1 MKKFI
6 RLLFSMAVC
15 ACLLMASCKKEHTHE
30 FSEWQ
35 TSIVTTCTTDGEE
48 YRNCSCGEVETRTV
62 KATGHH
68 EDENSCAEP
77 VLCVDCGA
85 RIKDKSDHHKF
96 TEWQVT
102 KEPTC
107 TTTGSRTHTC
117 TVCNITRS
125 EIINA
130 LNHNY
135 SEWQVTKEPT
145 CSSFGEQRRV
155 CSNCKEVLKESIA
168 KLPHNYDEWQV
179 TKEPSC
185 IYEGT
190 KRHIC
195 LECSAIETEAI
206 PMVDH
211 KFGEWQ
217 ITKEISC
224 DHYGV
229 SERKCNNCDLVEEKN
244 DGIKDHN
251 YENNVCTKCGHSR
264 EVNVKLEEILNK
276 INLVID
282 SSKGLDLPSSIDDVT
297 ITWKS
302 LNPRVITNEGY
313 IYVDAKGQNAVLVAR
328 VEENEV
334 AIEKTFTLTI
344 PTMDKNNV
352 DYCWRTHYGKKIQDQ
367 TASNIALITSNYGG
381 CQLLKYVSSNPDVIS
396 DTGIIN
402 QQIYEQTATITA
414 YLLYNGIIGIYEREI
429 TILGFGEIQ
438 RAEKIREWVPGEVE
452 KLLRGEIKTLPTT
465 HEKYGG
471 TISWFSYEPG
481 VIAGNG
487 IFVKPLTPKN
497 FTIQCTIICG
507 TITRELEFD
516 LESVG
521 GNTTRFEQIA
531 EWMKGQIPSYIMGT
545 KNFVNDDD
553 SLNYQIRT
561 NDGGVLNLIDGTTP
575 LVDRSML
582 IDVTKNT
589 WKNRYWGSG
598 SLGTIYHPVL
608 SQEILDKLLYTGYQL
623 PNPQQILWI
632 TVHESGMPRA
642 NNDALLLAQV
652 QMDTANGLR
661 DRQASWN
668 YQVDENKIYQS
679 FEDEVICWH
688 AGDGTNFVGNGNNS
702 SIGIEMCINEDGNY
716 DGAMH
721 MDAKL
726 IASLLHKYNLSLI
739 NVKRHFDWSGK
750 ICPNYMITQGRW
762 LEFLNYVDK
771 EYTAMSI
778 LKDAK
783 VSWTVTTDDNDSTEE
798 VLNTYFIKGGS
809 TLWYSKAVRR
819 EVTLHITMTV
829 EIDGETL
836 TQSNDLVLLPN

>member
-217 ITKEISC
+217 VTKEISC

-229 SERKCNNCDLVEEKN
+229 SERKCNTGDLVEEKN

-264 EVNVKLEEILNK
+264 EVNVKLE
-276 INLVID
+276 
-282 SSKGLDLPSSIDDVT
+282 
-297 ITWKS
+297 
-302 LNPRVITNEGY
+302 
-313 IYVDAKGQNAVLVAR
+313 
-328 VEENEV
+328 
-334 AIEKTFTLTI
+334 
-344 PTMDKNNV
+344 
-352 DYCWRTHYGKKIQDQ
+352 
-367 TASNIALITSNYGG
+367 
-381 CQLLKYVSSNPDVIS
+381 
-396 DTGIIN
+396 
-402 QQIYEQTATITA
+402 
-414 YLLYNGIIGIYEREI
+414 
-429 TILGFGEIQ
+429 
-438 RAEKIREWVPGEVE
+438 
-452 KLLRGEIKTLPTT
+452 
-465 HEKYGG
+465 
-471 TISWFSYEPG
+471 
-481 VIAGNG
+481 
-487 IFVKPLTPKN
+487 
-497 FTIQCTIICG
+497 
-507 TITRELEFD
+507 
-516 LESVG
+516 
-521 GNTTRFEQIA
+521 
-531 EWMKGQIPSYIMGT
+531 
-545 KNFVNDDD
+545 
-553 SLNYQIRT
+553 
-561 NDGGVLNLIDGTTP
+561 
-575 LVDRSML
+575 
-582 IDVTKNT
+582 
-589 WKNRYWGSG
+589 
-598 SLGTIYHPVL
+598 
-608 SQEILDKLLYTGYQL
+608 
-623 PNPQQILWI
+623 
-632 TVHESGMPRA
+632 
-642 NNDALLLAQV
+642 
-652 QMDTANGLR
+652 
-661 DRQASWN
+661 
-668 YQVDENKIYQS
+668 
-679 FEDEVICWH
+679 
-688 AGDGTNFVGNGNNS
+688 
-702 SIGIEMCINEDGNY
+702 
-716 DGAMH
+716 
-721 MDAKL
+721 
-726 IASLLHKYNLSLI
+726 
-739 NVKRHFDWSGK
+739 
-750 ICPNYMITQGRW
+750 
-762 LEFLNYVDK
+762 
-771 EYTAMSI
+771 
-778 LKDAK
+778 
-783 VSWTVTTDDNDSTEE
+783 
-798 VLNTYFIKGGS
+798 
-809 TLWYSKAVRR
+809 
-819 EVTLHITMTV
+819 
-829 EIDGETL
+829 
-836 TQSNDLVLLPN
+836 